1 MATTDATGN
10 AALLAAARALRP
22 QIQACADQIEQERQ
36 LPPPL
41 VDALAAAGLFKL
53 TVPKALGG
61 AEADADTL
69 VRVIEA
75 VASVDG
81 STGWCLMVPTQDG
94 MMAGYFDEETAREIF
109 GRAPQAYVALVVAPV
124 GRAVVVDGGYRVTGR
139 WRYASG
145 CRHATWLGGRCVVSE
160 GQTPIRGP
168 DGAPLTRDMVMP
180 AADCH
185 IIDTWHVTGLRGT
198 GSHDF
203 VVEDVFVPQARSRLP
218 GMADPPR
225 HAGTLYAFGIGV
237 VPITFAAVSLG
248 IARGAIDAF
257 IDLLTRPGSPKGPL
271 RESALVHAQLG
282 QAETQL
288 RAVRA
293 LLFETVH
300 EVWEAVQTAG
310 PLTAE
315 QRTVLT
321 RASAHAAF
329 VSAQV
334 VEALW
339 YAHGSSSI
347 FTSNPLERRFRDAHT
362 AAQRFSASVYVNAG
376 QTLLGLDA
384 VPRVRPGASSPS

>member
-1 MATTDATGN
+1 
-10 AALLAAARALRP
+10 
-22 QIQACADQIEQERQ
+22 
-36 LPPPL
+36 
-41 VDALAAAGLFKL
+41 
-53 TVPKALGG
+53 GG
-61 AEADADTL
+61 
-69 VRVIEA
+69 
-75 VASVDG
+75 
-81 STGWCLMVPTQDG
+81 M
-94 MMAGYFDEETAREIF
+94 F
-109 GRAPQAYVALVVAPV
+109 GRGPRAYVALGGAPV

-145 CRHATWLGGRCVVSE
+145 CRHATWLGGRCAVYE
-160 GQTPIRGP
+160 EQAPTRGP

-180 AADCH
+180 AADCR
-185 IIDTWHVTGLRGT
+185 IIDTWHVMGLRGT

-218 GMADPPR
+218 GMADPPH

-257 IDLLTRPGSPKGPL
+257 VDLLTRPGSPKGPL

-288 RAVRA
+288 QAARA

-300 EVWEAVQTAG
+300 AVWEAVESAG
-310 PLTAE
+310 PITAA

-321 RASAHAAF
+321 RVSAHTAF

-362 AAQRFSASVYVNAG
+362 AAQRFSATAYVNAG
-376 QTLLGLDA
+376 RTLLGLAA
-384 VPRVRPGASSPS
+384 VPAIRTGTSSPS